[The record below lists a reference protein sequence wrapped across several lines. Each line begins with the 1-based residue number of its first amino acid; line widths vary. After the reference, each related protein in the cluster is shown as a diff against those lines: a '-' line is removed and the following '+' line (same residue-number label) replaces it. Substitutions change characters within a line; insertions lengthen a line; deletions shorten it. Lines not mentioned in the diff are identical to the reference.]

1 VSMIGAN
8 PEDLQRLSE
17 VLDAAG
23 NRMDDLRT
31 SLSRTFEA
39 AGWCGAAAEQFLSD
53 WYQGFLPLLQQI
65 GEKLHGLAARV
76 RFEEDQQLRASSSPS
91 GPVSSGGRRSAAAEG
106 TPWSGLTPIEREV
119 GHLSD
124 TWGPWVGPVLGKIPY
139 VGPVLL
145 DDQVAR
151 VIQAGAESHFRAAF
165 DGITNLVA
173 PFLEAHFDPLGVVAG
188 TTLVIIDNDVDAAAN
203 INWRET
209 FEHPSDLNPFQP
221 GALSAV
227 WRAEEAGF
235 EKLGRQEV
243 EDGFA
248 AVVSALGEG

>member
-1 VSMIGAN
+1 MIGAN

-17 VLDAAG
+17 VLDSAG
-23 NRMDDLRT
+23 TRMDDLGKT
-31 SLSRTFEA
+31 LSYTFQA
-39 AGWCGAAAEQFLSD
+39 AGWYGAAAEQFLSD
-53 WYQGFLPLLQQI
+53 WNQGFLPRLQQI
-65 GEKLHGLAARV
+65 GAELHGLAARV
-76 RFEEDQQLRASSSPS
+76 RFEKEQQLCANSSPG
-91 GPVSSGGRRSAAAEG
+91 GPVSSGGRPSAAAED
-106 TPWSGLTPIEREV
+106 TSWSGLTPIEREV

-145 DDQVAR
+145 ADQVAR

-173 PFLEAHFDPLGVVAG
+173 PSLETNLGLPGVVAG
-188 TTLVIIDNDVDAAAN
+188 ITLVTIDKDVDAATK
-203 INWRET
+203 INWREA
-209 FEHPSDLNPFQP
+209 FEHPSDLNPLQP

-235 EKLGRQEV
+235 EKLGLQEV
-243 EDGFA
+243 EDGFS